1 MKINMAVI
9 LTIMLVMFL
18 VLLGWMWTSL
28 GSIKKKTK
36 IICIIIG
43 LVVTYVLTF
52 IIYNISKIG
61 IEYESKEVMHQIRNI
76 FVLLF
81 TIVNGYV
88 LLPYVFRKL
97 EQINNDN
104 LSKDKLI
111 KSIIILLI
119 MIVILFIFESIYLG
133 SRQVAILKMSHWGRF
148 CLGQNVPL
156 GTHL

>member
-1 MKINMAVI
+1 MTVI

-18 VLLGWMWTSL
+18 VLVGWMWTSL
-28 GSIKKKTK
+28 GSIEKKTK
-36 IICIIIG
+36 IICIIVG
-43 LVVTYVLTF
+43 LAITYVITF

-61 IEYESKEVMHQIRNI
+61 IEYESKEVMRQIRNI

-104 LSKDKLI
+104 LPKEKLQ
-111 KSIIILLI
+111 KSIVILLI
-119 MIVILFIFESIYLG
+119 MIVVLFIFESIYLEN
-133 SRQVAILKMSHWGRF
+133 RQEAILKMSH
-148 CLGQNVPL
+148 
-156 GTHL
+156 H

>member
-1 MKINMAVI
+1 MAVI

-18 VLLGWMWTSL
+18 VLLGWMWNSL
-28 GSIKKKTK
+28 GTIEKKTK

-43 LVVTYVLTF
+43 LVVTYIITF

-61 IEYESKEVMHQIRNI
+61 IEYESKEIMKQIRNI

-104 LSKDKLI
+104 LPKEKLQ
-111 KSIIILLI
+111 KSIVILLIIIIL
-119 MIVILFIFESIYLG
+119 LFIFESMYLG
-133 SRQVAILKMSHWGRF
+133 NRQETILRMVYF
-148 CLGQNVPL
+148 GQR
-156 GTHL
+156 GI